1 MLKIMTI
8 RAVLFD
14 LDNTLTHRDQSV
26 AAYAEH
32 LASYYQQHLN
42 TVDVAHIKSIIN
54 RIDNGGY
61 PKKELL
67 TYPSIGASVADA
79 LQQELEWQHPVD
91 FDELTQ
97 FWFQKFG
104 QFAVVMNGALELLK
118 QLKQQQY
125 KLAVVSNGGHA
136 TRLNILNG
144 LGFAPYFDAVI
155 SSELVGIS
163 KPKPEIFQH
172 TSQQL
177 NVDPEACLFVGDHPV
192 NDIYGAQQA
201 GMQAVLLEGF
211 HPLNDHQQTNIRHK
225 IQQLDQLWPYLK

>member
-42 TVDVAHIKSIIN
+42 TVDVAHIKSIVN

-67 TYPSIGASVADA
+67 TYPSIGAFVADA
-79 LQQELEWQHPVD
+79 LQQELEWQQPVD

-104 QFAVVMNGALELLK
+104 QFAVAMNGALELLK

-125 KLAVVSNGGHA
+125 KLAVVSNGGACNA
-136 TRLNILNG
+136 TQYFKWTG
-144 LGFAPYFDAVI
+144 LCA
-155 SSELVGIS
+155 
-163 KPKPEIFQH
+163 IF
-172 TSQQL
+172 
-177 NVDPEACLFVGDHPV
+177 
-192 NDIYGAQQA
+192 
-201 GMQAVLLEGF
+201 
-211 HPLNDHQQTNIRHK
+211 
-225 IQQLDQLWPYLK
+225 